1 MPSKTMAAKSSARL
15 LGNGFSRVSLLPKL
29 LLSTSIAL
37 TILFAATG
45 WILQRRVVS
54 MTEQTLADE
63 TRAAFKA
70 YESLWQSRKEQLA
83 STSLILSRMA
93 DVRSAFSTGDPA
105 TIRDTTGELWQ
116 KIPRQDTIFIVADP
130 RGRVIAARGETPE
143 TGDWRELSV
152 VRDASP
158 AFPAQSS
165 GFMIDGGRL
174 YQIAITPVY
183 VQATEGQALINVLV
197 AGSAV
202 NSTSAQELKEAT
214 GGSDFVFTA
223 DGRVIASTL
232 DPSLTAQLQAFH
244 PNGSGL
250 QTVKLGDAQNIVL
263 VNPLTNLKGQPI
275 GDLRVVRSSE
285 ASRLRIRLLR
295 IDVIFIW
302 LAAVI
307 FALALTWLLARKILG
322 PVERLDRAAAEFARG
337 NFKHQVE
344 IESSDE
350 IGRLAATFNA
360 MGSSIQNARQELIRQ
375 ERIATIGRLSTSIV
389 HDLRNPL
396 AAIYGGAEML
406 VDRELSSDQVRRLAK
421 NIYRS
426 SQTIQELLQDLVG
439 VAGGKTQAFETCR
452 LRDIVVAANQA
463 YAAIEEAQGVAVE
476 MEIDESQDV
485 PMQRFRMERVFLNL
499 IGNALEA
506 MTGGGKLRIC
516 AKRVD
521 GFMIVT
527 VEDTGPGISPQI
539 RESLFQPFVSFGKT
553 NGLGLGLSFSRQTL
567 LDHGGD
573 LTLDP
578 TSEGGAR
585 FVIKL
590 PLDPCVNGDLNAHDD
605 VPVAESG
612 EGVPARPHA

>member
-1 MPSKTMAAKSSARL
+1 MTAKLLSKRGDGRL
-15 LGNGFSRVSLLPKL
+15 ARVSLLPKL

-45 WILQRRVVS
+45 WILQRRVVN
-54 MTEQTLADE
+54 MTEQTLGDE

-70 YESLWQSRKEQLA
+70 YESLWQSRAEQLA
-83 STSLILSRMA
+83 STSLILSGMA
-93 DVRSAFSTGDPA
+93 DVRSAFSTGDPL
-105 TIRDTTGELWQ
+105 TIRDTAGDWWQ
-116 KIPRQDTIFIVADP
+116 KISRQDAMFIVADP
-130 RGRVIAARGETPE
+130 RGGVIATLWGKSIEKV
-143 TGDWRELSV
+143 DWRELSV
-152 VRDASP
+152 VRDANSR
-158 AFPAQSS
+158 FPDQSS

-174 YQIAITPVY
+174 YQIAVTPVY
-183 VQATEGQALINVLV
+183 VQATEGQALLNVLV
-197 AGSAV
+197 AGYAV
-202 NSTSAQELKEAT
+202 NSAAANQLKAAT

-223 DGRVIASTL
+223 EGRVIASTL
-232 DPSLTAQLQAFH
+232 DPSLTAQLQAFD
-244 PNGSGL
+244 PKGSGL
-250 QTVKLGDAQNIVL
+250 QTVRLGDTENAVL
-263 VNPLTNLKGQPI
+263 VNPLKNLQGRPI

-285 ASRLRIRLLR
+285 GARQRIRQLR
-295 IDVIFIW
+295 SDVILIW
-302 LAAVI
+302 LAALI
-307 FALALTWLLARKILG
+307 IALALTWLLARQILG

-360 MGSSIQNARQELIRQ
+360 MGASIQSARQELIRQ

-406 VDRELSSDQVRRLAK
+406 VDRELSSEQVRRLAK

-426 SQTIQELLQDLVG
+426 SRSIQELLQDLVG
-439 VAGGKTQAFETCR
+439 VAGGKTQAFEICR
-452 LRDIVVAANQA
+452 VRDIVLAANQA
-463 YAAIEEAQGVAVE
+463 YAALEEAQSVTVE
-476 MEIDESQDV
+476 IDIDESHEV
-485 PMQRFRMERVFLNL
+485 SMQRFRIERVFLNL

-506 MTGGGKLRIC
+506 MTAGGKLRIC
-516 AKRVD
+516 AKQD
-521 GFMIVT
+521 GDYELVT

-539 RESLFQPFVSFGKT
+539 RDSLFQPFVSFGKT

-573 LTLDP
+573 LSLDAGG
-578 TSEGGAR
+578 SAGAR

-590 PLDPCVNGDLNAHDD
+590 PLHSVRSHPTEPTL
-605 VPVAESG
+605 AESNDNI
-612 EGVPARPHA
+612 PARPQK